1 MLEKWDNYEA
11 GNVKFI
17 DHNREHLYH
26 EVFIDFIKDN
36 PDIGSVLEVGP
47 GEMVEY
53 PEIKKIRPLINFTV
67 LETSI
72 PFIEFINKNYPD
84 VTIMKGTIEHFNYT
98 PVEYDL
104 VRVCDVIEHTYPL
117 YKTIKNLVNCAKLFH
132 ITMFKW
138 VTGPLSGGVS
148 PGLWSSQVRRDSTGV
163 RYFSS
168 EFPIMDVITEIKK
181 YGTIDSLKIINQ
193 STGEII
199 DFDDYWLKNFKSVS
213 VPEKSERGLRLVI
226 TGRKL

>member
-1 MLEKWDNYEA
+1 MLEKWNNYEA

-17 DHNREHLYH
+17 DNNREFLYH
-26 EVFIDFIKDN
+26 KIFVDFIKDN
-36 PDIGSVLEVGP
+36 PDINTVLEVGP

-84 VTIMKGTIEHFNYT
+84 VTILKGTIENFNYALI
-98 PVEYDL
+98 EYDL

-117 YKTIKNLVNCAKLFH
+117 FKTIKNLINCAKIFH

-138 VTGPLSGGVS
+138 ATGSFNKYDGPNT
-148 PGLWSSQVRRDSTGV
+148 WSSQIRRDSNGV

-168 EFPIMDVITEIKK
+168 EFPIMDVIAEIKK
-181 YGTIDSLKIINQ
+181 YGTIDSLKIVNQ
-193 STGEII
+193 ATGEII
-199 DFDDYWLKNFKSVS
+199 DFDDYWLKTFKSVK
-213 VPEKSERGLRLVI
+213 VPQKSERGLRLVI
-226 TGRKL
+226 TGRKK